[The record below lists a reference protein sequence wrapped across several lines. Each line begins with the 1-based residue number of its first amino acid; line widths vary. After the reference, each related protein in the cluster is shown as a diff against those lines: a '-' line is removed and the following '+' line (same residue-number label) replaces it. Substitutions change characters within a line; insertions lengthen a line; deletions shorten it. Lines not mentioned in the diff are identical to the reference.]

1 MTYQLPITPQQNRV
15 LHLVAK
21 GLSNKQIASELNIS
35 LATVKAHVSALLKR
49 LQLSGRAQAASF
61 VEQGFTERRTEA

>member
-35 LATVKAHVSALLKR
+35 LATVKAHVFRAFETAPAERASSR
-49 LQLSGRAQAASF
+49 QLPS
-61 VEQGFTERRTEA
+61 